1 MVIEFSLSFFP
12 YESVAVNTPQGVKY
26 EGKRCSVPMDQICG
40 VSLPKDGKIEQPMNE
55 HERQGHH
62 EKKAS
67 GPGSKPSTE
76 RCLSS

>member
-55 HERQGHH
+55 HERQGHIEILVSTISMQGHH
-62 EKKAS
+62 EKQ
-67 GPGSKPSTE
+67 
-76 RCLSS
+76 LS